1 MKIHDLFVYWL
12 CKQMDHTIIT
22 YLIDPDGNFVDYYGQ
37 NKTAED
43 VASSIKMHMTK
54 FIAIKKS
61 SR

>member
-1 MKIHDLFVYWL
+1 
-12 CKQMDHTIIT
+12 MDHTIIT